1 MFAGKSA
8 RAVADRRDRKVSPG
22 IANDH
27 EAAQCPVQWKFSS
40 LARRANGL
48 DGRRCCTVEKTGH
61 PIRFFLAQGRVDEVV
76 GAAAP

>member
-8 RAVADRRDRKVSPG
+8 RAVADRRDREVNPG
-22 IANDH
+22 MPMNH
-27 EAAQCPVQWKFSS
+27 EAAQCPVQWKLSS

-48 DGRRCCTVEKTGH
+48 DGRRCCAVEKTGH
-61 PIRFFLAQGRVDEVV
+61 PIRLFLAQGRVDEVV